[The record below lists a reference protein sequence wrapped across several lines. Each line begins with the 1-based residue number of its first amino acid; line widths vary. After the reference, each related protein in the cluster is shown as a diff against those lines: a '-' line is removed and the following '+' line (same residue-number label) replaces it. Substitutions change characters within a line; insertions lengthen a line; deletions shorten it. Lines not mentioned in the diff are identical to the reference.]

1 MARKGVSEMLSSS
14 IKATLLSWEA
24 GVSGMRLGEVAG
36 HPWSKWDFEKVF
48 GKASGKEAARE
59 GNPNTFL
66 KNLILGKEG
75 ASAQEETSCRCG
87 PDASAL
93 AFGKGRSFKKSINY
107 KPIFGASGPLRHQ
120 T

>member
-48 GKASGKEAARE
+48 GKA
-59 GNPNTFL
+59 
-66 KNLILGKEG
+66 
-75 ASAQEETSCRCG
+75 
-87 PDASAL
+87 
-93 AFGKGRSFKKSINY
+93 
-107 KPIFGASGPLRHQ
+107 
-120 T
+120 